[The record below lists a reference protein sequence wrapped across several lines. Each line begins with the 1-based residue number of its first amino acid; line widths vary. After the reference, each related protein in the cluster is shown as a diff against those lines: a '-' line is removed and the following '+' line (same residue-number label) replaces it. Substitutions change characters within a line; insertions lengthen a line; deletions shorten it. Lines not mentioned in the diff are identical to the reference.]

1 MAIETVYSIQKRAPQ
16 CEACAHPFEE
26 SDELFSQLVFENGDW
41 LRLDYCAGCTPA
53 RTLDP
58 VLSRWKTVF
67 TLPPPPKPEPLHKEN
82 AESLLRQ
89 LMEEEAQDHTRAIYI
104 LAVMLERKR
113 ILVERD
119 VQSDEAG
126 RKIRIYEHRKTGEM
140 FVIHDPALK
149 LDDLEPVQQ
158 EIAALLG
165 PGPAATPVPTA
176 EDSPAD
182 PPPEQE

>member
-1 MAIETVYSIQKRAPQ
+1 METAYSIRKRALH
-16 CEACAHPFEE
+16 CEACGGPFKEGA
-26 SDELFSQLVFENGDW
+26 DLFSQLVFENGEW
-41 LRLDYCAGCTPA
+41 LRLDYCTSCTPA

-67 TLPPPPKPEPLHKEN
+67 IVPPPPKPEPLHKDN
-82 AESLLRQ
+82 AESLLRR
-89 LMEEEAQDHTRAIYI
+89 LMEAEAQDHTCAIYI

-119 VQSDEAG
+119 VQTDVAG

-149 LDDLEPVQQ
+149 LNDLEPVQQ
-158 EIAALLG
+158 EIADLLG
-165 PGPAATPVPTA
+165 PDPAATSSPAT
-176 EDSPAD
+176 EDSPVE
-182 PPPEQE
+182 PPSGRE